1 MSNHAAN
8 TPEST
13 TEAGMTAEQVIA
25 LMPKDASTFE
35 ALMAEF
41 VSTVPPGTPEPA
53 VAMMRRVFIAGAAAV
68 LDQIH
73 TQITAAFKSG
83 NDAAFIDTLN
93 GLGVGVQV
101 AMETENQRVAEL
113 TREAEV
119 ERDRRVIAIKPV
131 H

>member
-1 MSNHAAN
+1 MSNATT
-8 TPEST
+8 TPEPT
-13 TEAGMTAEQVIA
+13 AEVGMTAEQVIA

-35 ALMAEF
+35 TLMAEF
-41 VSTVPPGTPEPA
+41 VNTIPPGTPEPA

-68 LDQIH
+68 MDQIH

-83 NDAAFIDTLN
+83 NDAVFIDTLN

-113 TREAEV
+113 AREAEAG
-119 ERDRRVIAIKPV
+119 RDRRVIAIKPV